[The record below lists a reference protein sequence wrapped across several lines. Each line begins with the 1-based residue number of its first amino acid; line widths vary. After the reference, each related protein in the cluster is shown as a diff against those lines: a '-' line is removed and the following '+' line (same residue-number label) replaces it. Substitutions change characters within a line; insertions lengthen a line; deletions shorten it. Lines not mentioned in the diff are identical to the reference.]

1 MLGWSLTPPRQ
12 RIRGSADP
20 EGEGGAV
27 ALNGWILLAPD
38 GTVTV
43 VSPKAELG
51 QGIHTALAMLVAEE
65 LEVPWD
71 RLRVTHSPIDR
82 IYNNVAAIVD
92 GLPIPP
98 AQEQAAA
105 ARAIRWLTAKTM
117 REVGVMMTGGSSS
130 VRDCWEVARQAAAMA
145 RLALIDAAADKAG
158 VTREVCRTEQGVVIC
173 GAGADAPRIPYGE
186 VLQEAAARRPAA
198 VTLKPASAFTVIGTR
213 RPRLDTAAKSRGAPL
228 YGMDVRV
235 PGMRYAAVAM
245 PPALGST
252 VAQANLEAAR
262 ARPGVQAVVPL
273 SGSSYGDPP
282 GMAVVADS
290 WWRAQQAL
298 EALAISWSPSPHAG
312 LSDGSIRETL
322 RAAARRD
329 EGLPFRSS
337 GDPLDAL
344 AASARVIEA
353 EYDAPYLAHAA
364 MEPMNATVLV
374 ETDRVTVWA
383 GTQVPGMARAAVAA
397 ITGVDD
403 DQVTLH
409 QQLMGGSFG
418 RRLDVDGIAQAA
430 AIAKAL
436 PGVPVQLIWSRE
448 DDLRHDTYRPA
459 AASRLRA
466 GVDAAG
472 RITAFVADS
481 AGQAPFKALSRRIDL
496 IYTKMGPDKTTAE
509 GTFDQPYA
517 FPAIRATHAEVE
529 LPVPVGSW
537 RSVGHSHQGFFVES
551 FLDEVALATQQ
562 DPLALR
568 RTLVSHHPESLALLD
583 LLSRASSWGTP
594 AAPAADGQPVARG
607 LAMHRS
613 FGTTVALVAE
623 VSVVNGTPR
632 VHRVVV
638 AADCGIVVNPDGAR
652 QQVESAVID
661 GLGAALRVQVP
672 IAEGRVVPANFH
684 QYPLPRLS
692 DCPVIETHFLPS
704 ANVPSG
710 LGEPVLPCVA
720 PAVGNALALLTGTRL
735 RSLPLALPGLT
746 TARSGGAT

>member
-1 MLGWSLTPPRQ
+1 M
-12 RIRGSADP
+12 
-20 EGEGGAV
+20 

-51 QGIHTALAMLVAEE
+51 QGIHTALAMLIAEE
-65 LEVPWD
+65 LDVPWE

-98 AQEQAAA
+98 SQEGAAA
-105 ARAIRWLTAKTM
+105 TRAVRWLTAKTM
-117 REVGVMMTGGSSS
+117 REIGVMMTGGSSS
-130 VRDCWEVARQAAAMA
+130 VRDCWEVARQAAATA

-158 VTREVCRTEQGVVIC
+158 VTRDLCRTEQGVVIC
-173 GAGADAPRIPYGE
+173 GAGPDAPRIPYGE
-186 VLQEAAARRPAA
+186 VLREAAARRPAA
-198 VTLKPASAFTVIGTR
+198 ITLKPPSAFTVIGTR
-213 RPRLDTAAKSRGAPL
+213 RPRLDTAAKSRGVPL

-252 VAQANLEAAR
+252 IVRADVEAAR
-262 ARPGVQAVVPL
+262 ARPGVQAVIPL

-312 LSDGSIRETL
+312 LSDGSIHEAL

-383 GTQVPGMARAAVAA
+383 GTQVPGMARATVAA

-403 DQVTLH
+403 EEVTLH

-430 AIAKAL
+430 AVAKAL

-481 AGQAPFKALSRRIDL
+481 ASQAPFKSLSRRIDL

-509 GTFDQPYA
+509 GTFDQQYA

-568 RTLVSHHPESLALLD
+568 RSLVSHHPESVALLE
-583 LLSRASSWGTP
+583 LLARASGWGSPT
-594 AAPAADGQPVARG
+594 ALTADGRPVARG
-607 LAMHRS
+607 LAMHHS
-613 FGTTVALVAE
+613 FATTVALVAE
-623 VSVVNGTPR
+623 VSVLNGTPR

-638 AADCGIVVNPDGAR
+638 AANCGIVVNPDGAR

-672 IAEGRVVPANFH
+672 ITEGRVVPTNFH
-684 QYPLPRLS
+684 QYRLPRLS

-704 ANVPSG
+704 ARVPSG

-720 PAVGNALALLTGTRL
+720 PAVGNAIATLTGTRL
-735 RSLPLALPGLT
+735 RSLPLTLADG
-746 TARSGGAT
+746 SGAAAAAVMQAATGAAS

>member
-12 RIRGSADP
+12 RIRGTTDP
-20 EGEGGAV
+20 TGDGGAIP
-27 ALNGWILLAPD
+27 LNGWILLAPD
-38 GTVTV
+38 DTVTV
-43 VSPKAELG
+43 VSPKAEMG
-51 QGIHTALAMLVAEE
+51 QGIHTALAMLIAEE
-65 LEVPWD
+65 LDVPWE

-98 AQEQAAA
+98 SQEQAVA
-105 ARAIRWLTAKTM
+105 ARAVRWLTAKTM
-117 REVGVMMTGGSSS
+117 REVGIMMTGGSSS

-145 RLALIDAAADKAG
+145 RLALMDAAADRVG
-158 VTREVCRTEQGVVIC
+158 VTREGCRTEQGVVIC
-173 GAGADAPRIPYGE
+173 GTGPNAPRIRYGE
-186 VLQEAAARRPAA
+186 VVVEAAARRPAA
-198 VTLKPASAFTVIGTR
+198 VTLKPPSAFTVIGTR
-213 RPRLDTAAKSRGAPL
+213 RPRLDTAAKTRGAPI
-228 YGMDVRV
+228 YGMDVRL

-245 PPALGST
+245 PSALGAT
-252 VAQANLEAAR
+252 IERADVAAAK
-262 ARPGVQAVVPL
+262 ARPGVQAVIPL
-273 SGSSYGDPP
+273 AGSSYGDPP

-290 WWRAQQAL
+290 WWRAQRAL
-298 EALAISWSPSPHAG
+298 EALAIRWSPSPHAR
-312 LSDGSIRETL
+312 LSDASIRDTL

-329 EGLPFRSS
+329 DGLPFRSS
-337 GDPLDAL
+337 SDPLDAL
-344 AASARVIEA
+344 TDAARVIEA

-397 ITGVDD
+397 ITGVDED
-403 DQVTLH
+403 RVTLH
-409 QQLMGGSFG
+409 EQQIGGSFG
-418 RRLDVDGIAQAA
+418 RRLDVDGVAQAT

-448 DDLRHDTYRPA
+448 NDLRHDAYRPA

-466 GVDAAG
+466 GLDAAG

-481 AGQAPFKALSRRIDL
+481 AGQAPFKSLSQRINL
-496 IYTKMGPDKTTAE
+496 IYTRMGPDKTTAE
-509 GTFDQPYA
+509 GTFDQHYA

-568 RTLVSHHPESLALLD
+568 RSLVSHHPDSVALLE
-583 LLSRASSWGTP
+583 LLARESGWGTP
-594 AAPAADGQPVARG
+594 TAPTAEGRPVARG
-607 LAMHRS
+607 MAMHRS

-623 VSVVNGTPR
+623 VSVAGGAPR

-638 AADCGIVVNPDGAR
+638 AVDCGIVVNPDGAR
-652 QQVESAVID
+652 QQVEGAVID
-661 GLGAALRVQVP
+661 GLGAALRLHVP
-672 IAEGRVVPANFH
+672 IAEGGAVPTNFH

-704 ANVPSG
+704 AKVPSG

-720 PAVGNALALLTGTRL
+720 PAVGNAIATLTGTRL
-735 RSLPLALPGLT
+735 RSLPLTLT
-746 TARSGGAT
+746 STTGMPPRAPS